1 MKNQS
6 NNNQVKLS
14 IVMPVYN
21 HLNLVEEMIDSII
34 ANDFQDWKLLAID
47 DGSTEDIHKIIEKYQ
62 NDSRIEFIARR
73 RTPKGAQ
80 TCRNIGLELATGE
93 YIIFFDSDDYIAP
106 YCLSQRVNAM
116 EANKDADVIVFPSGT
131 YFEGEF
137 HKEASLNVYGYPI
150 FKDDIQAFAE
160 KNLPYIVWN
169 NIYRTGAL
177 REHHIMWDE
186 KLLSLQDSD
195 FNLQVLLHG
204 LKTIYAKN
212 SMPDYAYRIENQGK
226 SVSKKISSKEH
237 LKSHIYHL
245 RKDIN
250 SIQTKFGHKYD
261 KYLHRGNLFIYNRS
275 MTFGL
280 LPDFANQLVSMEKD
294 FHMKSYPIFKI
305 QVITNKLLDKF
316 LPAKIAR
323 QVTMLRYLLKQKKDR
338 QYKIQNISSI
348 NENNN

>member
-47 DGSTEDIHKIIEKYQ
+47 DGSTEDANKIIEKYQ

-106 YCLSQRVNAM
+106 YCLSQRVSAM

-137 HKEASLNVYGYPI
+137 HKETSLNVYGYPI

-169 NIYRTGAL
+169 NIYRTEAL
-177 REHHIMWDE
+177 KKHHIVWDE

-204 LKTIYAKN
+204 LKTIYAQN
-212 SMPDYAYRIENQGK
+212 SMPDYAYRINGK
-226 SVSKKISSKEH
+226 SLSVKIGSKEH
-237 LKSHIYHL
+237 LESHIYHL
-245 RKDIN
+245 RKNIR
-250 SIQTKFGHKYD
+250 SIQAKYGHKYD
-261 KYLHRGNLFIYNRS
+261 KYLHRGNLLIYNRT
-275 MTFGL
+275 MTSGL
-280 LPDFANQLVSMEKD
+280 LPDFAKQLVSLEKESR
-294 FHMKSYPIFKI
+294 MKSYTLFKM
-305 QVITNKLLDKF
+305 QVSANKLLGKLLPPKF
-316 LPAKIAR
+316 TR
-323 QVTMLRYLLKQKKDR
+323 QVVMLKYLLLQKKDR
-338 QYKIQNISSI
+338 EYKIQSINSI
-348 NENNN
+348 NEKKN

>member
-1 MKNQS
+1 M
-6 NNNQVKLS
+6 
-14 IVMPVYN
+14 
-21 HLNLVEEMIDSII
+21 
-34 ANDFQDWKLLAID
+34 
-47 DGSTEDIHKIIEKYQ
+47 
-62 NDSRIEFIARR
+62 
-73 RTPKGAQ
+73 
-80 TCRNIGLELATGE
+80 C
-93 YIIFFDSDDYIAP
+93 
-106 YCLSQRVNAM
+106 
-116 EANKDADVIVFPSGT
+116 
-131 YFEGEF
+131 
-137 HKEASLNVYGYPI
+137 
-150 FKDDIQAFAE
+150 
-160 KNLPYIVWN
+160 
-169 NIYRTGAL
+169 
-177 REHHIMWDE
+177 DE

-195 FNLQVLLHG
+195 FNRQVLLHG

>member
-1 MKNQS
+1 MKKQS
-6 NNNQVKLS
+6 NSNQVKLS

-34 ANDFQDWKLLAID
+34 ANDFQDWELLAID
-47 DGSTEDIHKIIEKYQ
+47 DGSTEDTHKIIEKYQ
-62 NDSRIEFIARR
+62 NDSRIEFIARQR
-73 RTPKGAQ
+73 APKGAQ

-106 YCLSQRVNAM
+106 YCLSQRVSAM

-131 YFEGEF
+131 YLEGKF

-160 KNLPYIVWN
+160 KTLPYIVWN
-169 NIYRTGAL
+169 NIYRTEAL
-177 REHHIMWDE
+177 RKHHIVWDE

-204 LKTIYAKN
+204 LKNIYAQN
-212 SMPDYAYRIENQGK
+212 SMPDYAYRIVNHDK

-237 LKSHIYHL
+237 LESHIHHL
-245 RKDIN
+245 RKDIS
-250 SIQTKFGHKYD
+250 SIQAKYGHQYD

-275 MTFGL
+275 MTLGL
-280 LPDFANQLVSMEKD
+280 LPDFAKQLVNLEKE
-294 FHMKSYPIFKI
+294 FQMKSYPLFKM
-305 QVITNKLLDKF
+305 QVIANKLLGKL
-316 LPAKIAR
+316 LPAKITR
-323 QVTMLRYLLKQKKDR
+323 QVIMLKYLLQQRKDR
-338 QYKIQNISSI
+338 NYKIQSINSI
-348 NENNN
+348 NEKNN